1 MGLTNLGIVHT
12 IISLLAVAAGIVAFA
27 RHRLIASTNRVG
39 QAYILLTVL
48 TCLTGFPIFQRGGF
62 GPPHVL
68 GVLTL
73 AVLALAWLAESGR
86 LFGRAAR
93 YVAVVAYSLTFF
105 FHMIPGFT
113 ETATRLPVG
122 APLATGD
129 ADPGLQTVIAVAF
142 LAFLVGAACQVR
154 ALRRQAPTLTGA
166 PAPH

>member
-12 IISLLAVAAGIVAFA
+12 IISLLAVAAGVLALF
-27 RHRLIASTNRVG
+27 RYRLIASSNRAG

-73 AVLALAWLAESGR
+73 AVLAIAWLAESGR
-86 LFGRAAR
+86 MFGRAAR
-93 YVAVVAYSLTFF
+93 FVAVVAYSLTFF

-122 APLATGD
+122 APLAASD
-129 ADPGLQTVIAVAF
+129 ADPGLRAAIGVVF

-154 ALRRQAPTLTGA
+154 ALRRQTLT
-166 PAPH
+166 PH

>member
-105 FHMIPGFT
+105 FHMIPGFA
-113 ETATRLPVG
+113 ESLTRLPPSNPVF
-122 APLATGD
+122 ASQEA
-129 ADPGLQTVIAVAF
+129 PGLAAIHAALLGLYAIGLVIQ
-142 LAFLVGAACQVR
+142 LRWLKQVE
-154 ALRRQAPTLTGA
+154 GK
-166 PAPH
+166 